1 MSTKNMYKDQTIHH
15 YKHRRKPNRSI
26 GGDVGI
32 YIFLALCSIMMVFPL
47 FFAICN
53 ALKPLDEVL
62 KNPPT
67 VFPRNPT
74 FDNFSDL
81 LITMSQGWVPLSRY
95 IWNTIFI
102 TVVGTLGHVV
112 LASMAAYV
120 LAKYR
125 FPGGQLF
132 FRIAVVALMF
142 SGYVTGIPNYLIMC
156 KLHMVDTYWSLILPA
171 IGGSLGL
178 FLMKQFMEGLPTS
191 LIEAAKIDGAGEYR
205 TFFQITLPLLKPS
218 MAAVGFMMATVY
230 WNDWQNALLYITS
243 DRKKPLQLLLI
254 NIQKSIEFLLNNSN
268 VPASVKAAMGGTIP
282 QYSATMATV
291 IVVIGPIMVI
301 YPFFQKYFVK
311 GLTVGSVKG

>member
-1 MSTKNMYKDQTIHH
+1 MSSKNMYKDQTIHH
-15 YKHRRKPNRSI
+15 YKHRRKPNRSV

-32 YIFLALCSIMMVFPL
+32 YIFLALCSAMMVFPL

-67 VFPRNPT
+67 VLPRNPT
-74 FDNFSDL
+74 LDNFTDL

-102 TVVGTLGHVV
+102 TVTGTLGHVV
-112 LASMAAYV
+112 FASMAAYV

-132 FRIAVVALMF
+132 FRVAVVALMF

-178 FLMKQFMEGLPTS
+178 FLMKQFMDGFPMS
-191 LIEAAKIDGAGEYR
+191 LVEAAKIDGAHEMLIFWKLVMPNVKPAWLTISIFSIQNLWNNAQVQYIYTESKKMLRYALDQVALGGIAR
-205 TFFQITLPLLKPS
+205 TGQ
-218 MAAVGFMMATVY
+218 
-230 WNDWQNALLYITS
+230 QNAVIVFTMS
-243 DRKKPLQLLLI
+243 
-254 NIQKSIEFLLNNSN
+254 
-268 VPASVKAAMGGTIP
+268 VPIVFFIFSQSQIME
-282 QYSATMATV
+282 TMATS
-291 IVVIGPIMVI
+291 
-301 YPFFQKYFVK
+301 
-311 GLTVGSVKG
+311 GLKD

>member
-1 MSTKNMYKDQTIHH
+1 MKMSSKNMYKDQTIHH
-15 YKHRRKPNRSI
+15 YKHRRKPNRSV

-32 YIFLALCSIMMVFPL
+32 YIFLALCSAMMVFPL

-67 VFPRNPT
+67 VLPRNPT
-74 FDNFSDL
+74 LDNFTDL

-102 TVVGTLGHVV
+102 TVTGTLGHVV
-112 LASMAAYV
+112 FASMAAYV

-132 FRIAVVALMF
+132 FRLAVVALMF

-178 FLMKQFMEGLPTS
+178 FLMKQFMDGFPMS
-191 LIEAAKIDGAGEYR
+191 LVEAAKIDGAHEMLIFWKLVMPNVKPAWLTISIFSIQNLWNNAQVQYIYTESKKMLRYALDQVALGGIAR
-205 TFFQITLPLLKPS
+205 TGQ
-218 MAAVGFMMATVY
+218 
-230 WNDWQNALLYITS
+230 QNAVIVFTMS
-243 DRKKPLQLLLI
+243 
-254 NIQKSIEFLLNNSN
+254 
-268 VPASVKAAMGGTIP
+268 VPIVFFIFSQSQIME
-282 QYSATMATV
+282 TMATS
-291 IVVIGPIMVI
+291 
-301 YPFFQKYFVK
+301 
-311 GLTVGSVKG
+311 GLKD

>member
-67 VFPRNPT
+67 VVPRNPT

-178 FLMKQFMEGLPTS
+178 FLMKQFMDGFPMS
-191 LIEAAKIDGAGEYR
+191 LVEAAKIDGASELLIFWKLVMPNVKPAWLTISIFSIQNLWNNAQVQYIYTESKKMLRYALDQVALGGIAR
-205 TFFQITLPLLKPS
+205 TGQ
-218 MAAVGFMMATVY
+218 
-230 WNDWQNALLYITS
+230 QNAVIVFTMS
-243 DRKKPLQLLLI
+243 
-254 NIQKSIEFLLNNSN
+254 
-268 VPASVKAAMGGTIP
+268 VPIVFFIFSQSQIME
-282 QYSATMATV
+282 TMATS
-291 IVVIGPIMVI
+291 
-301 YPFFQKYFVK
+301 
-311 GLTVGSVKG
+311 GLKD

>member
-15 YKHRRKPNRSI
+15 YKHRRKPNRSV

-32 YIFLALCSIMMVFPL
+32 YIFLALCSMMMVFPL

-132 FRIAVVALMF
+132 FRVAVVALMF

-178 FLMKQFMEGLPTS
+178 FLMKQFMDGFPMS
-191 LIEAAKIDGAGEYR
+191 LVEAAKIDGASELLIFWKLVMPNVKPAWLTISIFSIQNLWNNAQVQYIYTESKKMLRYALDQVALGGIAR
-205 TFFQITLPLLKPS
+205 TGQ
-218 MAAVGFMMATVY
+218 
-230 WNDWQNALLYITS
+230 QNAVIVFTMS
-243 DRKKPLQLLLI
+243 
-254 NIQKSIEFLLNNSN
+254 
-268 VPASVKAAMGGTIP
+268 VPIVFFIFSQSQIME
-282 QYSATMATV
+282 TMATS
-291 IVVIGPIMVI
+291 
-301 YPFFQKYFVK
+301 
-311 GLTVGSVKG
+311 GLKD

>member
-178 FLMKQFMEGLPTS
+178 FLVKQFMDGFPMS
-191 LIEAAKIDGAGEYR
+191 LVEAAKIDGASELLIFWKLVMPNVKPAWLTISIFSIQNLWNNAQVQYIYTESKKMLRYALDQVALGGIAR
-205 TFFQITLPLLKPS
+205 TGQ
-218 MAAVGFMMATVY
+218 
-230 WNDWQNALLYITS
+230 QNAVIVFTMS
-243 DRKKPLQLLLI
+243 
-254 NIQKSIEFLLNNSN
+254 
-268 VPASVKAAMGGTIP
+268 VPIVFFIFSQSQIME
-282 QYSATMATV
+282 TMATS
-291 IVVIGPIMVI
+291 
-301 YPFFQKYFVK
+301 
-311 GLTVGSVKG
+311 GLKD

>member
-1 MSTKNMYKDQTIHH
+1 MSSKNMYKDQTIHH
-15 YKHRRKPNRSI
+15 YKHRRKPNRSV

-32 YIFLALCSIMMVFPL
+32 YIFLALCSAMMVFPL

-67 VFPRNPT
+67 VLPRNPT
-74 FDNFSDL
+74 LDNFTDL

-102 TVVGTLGHVV
+102 TVTGTLGHVV
-112 LASMAAYV
+112 FASMAAYV

-132 FRIAVVALMF
+132 FRLAVVALMF

-178 FLMKQFMEGLPTS
+178 FLMKQFMDGFPMS
-191 LIEAAKIDGAGEYR
+191 LIEAAKIDGAHEMLIFWKLVMPNVKPAWLTISIFSIQNLWNNAQVQYIYTESKKMLRYALDQVALGGIAR
-205 TFFQITLPLLKPS
+205 TGQ
-218 MAAVGFMMATVY
+218 
-230 WNDWQNALLYITS
+230 QNAVIVFTMS
-243 DRKKPLQLLLI
+243 
-254 NIQKSIEFLLNNSN
+254 
-268 VPASVKAAMGGTIP
+268 VPIVFFIFSQSQIME
-282 QYSATMATV
+282 TMATS
-291 IVVIGPIMVI
+291 
-301 YPFFQKYFVK
+301 
-311 GLTVGSVKG
+311 GLKD

>member
-178 FLMKQFMEGLPTS
+178 FLMKQFMDGFPMS
-191 LIEAAKIDGAGEYR
+191 LVEAAKIDGAPE
-205 TFFQITLPLLKPS
+205 FKIFWSLVMPNVKPAWLTIS
-218 MAAVGFMMATVY
+218 IFTINGLWNNPQTQYIYTESKKMMAYALSQIQAGGIARTGQSTAVIVFTMTVP
-230 WNDWQNALLYITS
+230 IVF
-243 DRKKPLQLLLI
+243 
-254 NIQKSIEFLLNNSN
+254 FLFSQSQILE
-268 VPASVKAAMGGTIP
+268 
-282 QYSATMATV
+282 TMATS
-291 IVVIGPIMVI
+291 
-301 YPFFQKYFVK
+301 
-311 GLTVGSVKG
+311 GLKD

>member
-1 MSTKNMYKDQTIHH
+1 MSSKNMYKDQTIHH
-15 YKHRRKPNRSI
+15 YKHRRKPNRSV

-32 YIFLALCSIMMVFPL
+32 YIFLALCSAMMVFPL

-67 VFPRNPT
+67 VLPRNPT
-74 FDNFSDL
+74 LDNFTDL

-102 TVVGTLGHVV
+102 TVIGTLGHVV
-112 LASMAAYV
+112 FASMAAYV

-178 FLMKQFMEGLPTS
+178 FLMKQFMDGFPMS
-191 LIEAAKIDGAGEYR
+191 LIEAAKIDGASELLIFWKLVMPNVKPAWLTISIFSIQNLWNNAQVQYIYTESKKMLRYALDQVALGGIAR
-205 TFFQITLPLLKPS
+205 TGQ
-218 MAAVGFMMATVY
+218 
-230 WNDWQNALLYITS
+230 QNAVIVFTMS
-243 DRKKPLQLLLI
+243 
-254 NIQKSIEFLLNNSN
+254 
-268 VPASVKAAMGGTIP
+268 VPIVFFIFSQSQIME
-282 QYSATMATV
+282 TMATS
-291 IVVIGPIMVI
+291 
-301 YPFFQKYFVK
+301 
-311 GLTVGSVKG
+311 GLKD